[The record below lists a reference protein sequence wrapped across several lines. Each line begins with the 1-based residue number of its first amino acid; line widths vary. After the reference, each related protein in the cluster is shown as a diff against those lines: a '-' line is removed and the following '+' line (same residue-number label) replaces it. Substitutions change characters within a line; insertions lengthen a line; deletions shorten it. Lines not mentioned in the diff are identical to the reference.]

1 MDMNPLLRPHQKIQP
16 EPKKSKNTSMSFA
29 KVPKNITRNQA
40 KGGLI
45 DRQELDRVNE
55 EVAFLSI

>member
-1 MDMNPLLRPHQKIQP
+1 MDMYPLLRPHQKIQP
-16 EPKKSKNTSMSFA
+16 DPYKSRNTST
-29 KVPKNITRNQA
+29 KVPKHITRNWA

-45 DRQELDRVNE
+45 DRQELDGVNE